1 MMAEY
6 ELLLLI
12 LRNSL
17 NNSHSLY
24 KFEYN
29 NKKSK
34 GTNLKKAF
42 SLMELMV
49 VIIILGLLAAFVLP
63 NLTGKSEEA
72 KEKIVCI
79 QMKSIAQTLK
89 MFKLDTSSYPQTEEG
104 LDLLVEKKYF
114 EDGKMPK
121 DAWGNKFIYIQNE
134 DSFDLV
140 SMGSDKKESTE
151 DDIYYSKCDK

>member
-1 MMAEY
+1 M
-6 ELLLLI
+6 
-12 LRNSL
+12 
-17 NNSHSLY
+17 
-24 KFEYN
+24 
-29 NKKSK
+29 
-34 GTNLKKAF
+34 KKAF

-72 KEKIVCI
+72 KDKIVCI

-89 MFKLDTSSYPQTEEG
+89 MYKLDTSSYPQTEEG
-104 LDLLVEKKYF
+104 LNTLVEKKYF
-114 EDGKMPK
+114 EDGKLPK

-151 DDIYYSKCDK
+151 DDIYYSKCNK